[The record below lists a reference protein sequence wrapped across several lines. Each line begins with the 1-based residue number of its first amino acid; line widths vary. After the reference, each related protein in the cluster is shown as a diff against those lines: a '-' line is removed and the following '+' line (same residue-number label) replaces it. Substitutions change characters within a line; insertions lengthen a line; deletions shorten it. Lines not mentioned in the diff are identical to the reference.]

1 MINIGRPT
9 TVPGPR
15 LNVTQ
20 STLDPLGKTAGA
32 MGQLKNS
39 LAYQQ
44 AGIEGKE
51 RMENNLGAGRPVD
64 VFDVGRYE
72 RDRERMRAVAAASR
86 GSTVGATPR
95 FDSGPSFLA
104 NAKKNFETN
113 VY

>member
-15 LNVTQ
+15 PTVVSTTQ

-32 MGQLKNS
+32 MSQLKNS
-39 LAYQQ
+39 LGYRQ

-51 RMENNLGAGRPVD
+51 RMESNVGAGRPVD
-64 VFDVGRYE
+64 VYDVGRYE
-72 RDRERMRAVAAASR
+72 RDLEKKRQLMENANK
-86 GSTVGATPR
+86 GSGV
-95 FDSGPSFLA
+95 DSSFLA

>member
-15 LNVTQ
+15 PNVTQ
-20 STLDPLGKTAGA
+20 STLAPLGSEIGGL
-32 MGQLKNS
+32 GQLKKS
-39 LAYQQ
+39 LGYQQ
-44 AGIEGKE
+44 SDREGQE
-51 RMENNLGAGRPVD
+51 RMVKNLEAGRPVD

-72 RDRERMRAVAAASR
+72 RDREMMKKYMEMMSPKSEKQGV
-86 GSTVGATPR
+86 
-95 FDSGPSFLA
+95 DSSSLA

>member
-15 LNVTQ
+15 PTVVSTTQ
-20 STLDPLGKTAGA
+20 RTLDPLGKTAGA

-39 LAYQQ
+39 LGYRQ

-72 RDRERMRAVAAASR
+72 RDREMMKKYMEMMSPKSEKQGV
-86 GSTVGATPR
+86 
-95 FDSGPSFLA
+95 DQSFLE